1 MFSLLLKP
9 EYAQNIIVGVK
20 TSSQFSW
27 YLTERDVW
35 ILDIVKYKKLYERN
49 GFSFDMDF
57 ALSLRNN
64 ISVVNEKNYRLYL
77 QEYTDYIVP
86 TSELKKLVE
95 HQDYGSTIL
104 ELRPSLFIDFNQKKL
119 LSLYPELLP
128 FENYVPNNWS
138 GIREDFTSYI
148 PEEERYWI
156 FDNINY
162 IDKLFNEKE
171 SKGKI

>member
-1 MFSLLLKP
+1 MLLKP

-77 QEYTDYIVP
+77 QEYTDYLVP
-86 TSELKKLVE
+86 SSELKKLVE
-95 HQDYGSTIL
+95 HHDYGSTIL
-104 ELRPSLFIDFNQKKL
+104 ELRPSLFIDFNQKSFSLFILSYYL
-119 LSLYPELLP
+119 LKIMFLIIGQGFVMILL
-128 FENYVPNNWS
+128 V
-138 GIREDFTSYI
+138 
-148 PEEERYWI
+148 I
-156 FDNINY
+156 FLKR
-162 IDKLFNEKE
+162 IDTGFL
-171 SKGKI
+171 IILIT

>member
-1 MFSLLLKP
+1 
-9 EYAQNIIVGVK
+9 
-20 TSSQFSW
+20 
-27 YLTERDVW
+27 
-35 ILDIVKYKKLYERN
+35 
-49 GFSFDMDF
+49 MDF

-77 QEYTDYIVP
+77 QEYTDYLVP
-86 TSELKKLVE
+86 SSELKKLVE
-95 HQDYGSTIL
+95 HHDYGSTIL

-138 GIREDFTSYI
+138 GIRDDFTSDI
-148 PEEERYWI
+148 PEEDRYWI

-171 SKGKI
+171 RE